1 MKFLYPEFN
10 TVTHIVTSTIG
21 TSLEYPANKSFATS
35 NAFLNANIDLET
47 PEIIQSGSQ
56 IIVVR
61 ENIGYNCEWS
71 YVRSVAP
78 EQINDENLDPLQ
90 FYILNSNLS
99 NIGGKQTY
107 NPICSIDNAI
117 QPSAEEIVPF
127 LKEVFVPYID
137 KKNGL
142 YSVRISVDYEK
153 ILDMKLFNRVIQE
166 VYLEGVNL
174 LLASRGF
181 LSDNKTIL
189 ELKDKYYTFAY
200 IHKDFDLTVRRACE
214 PLTFTVSIP
223 LNFFNNSLS
232 ISDGSTSKKAIN
244 FITFTNLNFVNKID
258 NIIDILTNRIDDLNK
273 ALFPNKILENFVIDF
288 ELNSLKK
295 FAIATNEIMQIAN
308 YSFNSTNNLIE
319 YLIGLDKDLN
329 VVSVNIKTFDDDKE
343 ITYTFP
349 EQLLVQ
355 IRLRGDFNNKRIFNY
370 FFRLED
376 MLADLISSEII
387 EFYKRYVTYPNI
399 RVIGETA
406 TINGV
411 TFSPEQIKEFRLNM
425 SKNSESCI
433 KLSDF
438 QKLYNSS
445 TETAQIFSDP
455 LFHLFTANDPANNTQ
470 QADITKDLKDS
481 RDNTEKTTDE
491 SIKQDKPLKFIHHDF
506 MSELD
511 ILGSTLKNT
520 LQEDYLRDDDR
531 GSTINSLGYILKRIN
546 IQEVIL
552 KQIIC
557 YLKGLNQSD
566 PELAR
571 ILAQMPNQVLNYIAY
586 METLI
591 NGDLKGAA
599 WLRAVEQGITFD
611 FELFCSDEFA
621 YFLKG
626 ITGLINTINIGA
638 NTAITIIK
646 EIDATFAASGT
657 GNEYRAVNPYGA
669 IIQSV
674 AKQIYI
680 TIFDI
685 IYDSINTILTPVC
698 DDPLYDESA
707 DNFADPYNTHI
718 PITVGNS
725 RDNQDNSVI
734 KNNRLNAV
742 KETFP
747 EIFRELQY
755 GVDLEYTVDLLQLL
769 INDIKCL
776 LTPTENINLLKGKPS
791 EEVIVLIKNIIRNKY
806 SKDPNNLSYLL
817 SEDKLKL
824 FFKKLGYTVDQEK
837 LEATID
843 VVSKIT
849 PANVCTPEQ
858 YQVRCELINN
868 KLPKELGILQ
878 DDLKNRTQKIRSLLD
893 KVRSGGTI
901 INISALCPDIE
912 DDNIRDLKGDL
923 AKQYSDSIKS
933 IFTNVLNTFS
943 KESSKVADKMAEER
957 TLFRKKDNVII
968 DQYKYF
974 TYYSTLSKNLDN
986 VGFDN
991 TSEEYKT
998 NESFIIKFQQADE
1011 KMLEEWQYQDLF
1023 FDTSY
1028 LKAEIPK
1035 ECGKPASYK
1044 SDERFKK
1051 FLSEGRVLW
1060 ENRPWSR
1067 KWDNIGKKWKDRGS
1081 KSTWASQFVQE
1092 LYEQS
1097 PELYEYIKQKKYIL
1111 LISSETSGQY
1121 NPSILEDEMSR
1132 ETYQKL
1138 LYKSL
1143 IHGENDEK
1151 IVFRFLYYTKPEG
1164 VEDNKVLELGDFRL
1178 LYEAEINVINEW
1190 TESEVKKINKDIRI
1204 TLGNYTG
1211 EVLSNLQYDKRGEEK
1226 FENMSPL
1233 EFYSKYYP
1241 QILKFFRV
1249 ADVPDNMRYGTH
1261 VLDADFIKLA
1271 DKPTSEDGFSFEFKS
1286 GIYAPIGYS
1295 NQDTVLNIIQEIFT
1309 KNFESSVGS
1318 IETFEKL
1325 YNSRNKFLNKGL
1337 FNITNKQN
1345 SGANE
1350 CVRMIML
1357 PTSTG
1362 IEDNPLD
1369 YRIFYTVTHKQ
1380 EPYPTSIL
1388 NSVKF
1393 ERFYKSLYKAIDNYY
1408 LDDYFKKTLSEKE
1421 LLFLKKDGTYE
1432 QYDWTNSIRGQSEL
1446 DAYYEDLANSDFA
1459 LVKNKDYSDKQA
1471 NNAVKI
1477 NSFDLSTD
1485 IRYRNCNVFPH
1496 YLNLDYLLMNLEDSY
1511 KQLLCDSN
1519 ITEIPEDLLKETI
1532 AITTIRSYVT
1542 DLMIKIIPF
1551 LSLLDNSE
1559 LNNFHRDIFVID
1571 VIREHIKKEMF
1582 IFNSAYFD
1590 DFIKMVNTLYA
1601 KEDFA
1606 KKLKQ
1611 ELFLET
1617 SSDKHKILEYFI
1629 SKEIKRFI
1637 KFCIE
1642 KSIFIAQPVSIYK
1655 DKKTF
1660 ETRMAS
1666 AGYNLVGSN
1675 TDSQEVVN
1683 TLRLFTPTQ
1692 IKNEF
1697 YTFMIYLLMY
1707 NTIDTNKRSIF
1718 VGTKQE
1724 LASIFFS
1731 NVNRQSSSA
1740 VYEERPQ
1747 EDIVKFI
1754 NNLSKTADPALMV
1767 YLNPSYSRYI
1777 EFAIGAIRAQAKQ
1790 SLLLNAV
1797 YTEPN
1802 IALTRV
1808 VNYSLTAASIMAWSL
1823 IDQKERDALMLRA
1836 SVDNVSLSLLYD
1848 RINNGKGPIPQQI
1861 LSLAASAV
1869 GAGIPGLYGIPY
1881 LGLDVLDEYDWFN
1894 TAMKNIENL
1903 RNQALNGQDPCEVTD
1918 INTDLLCE
1926 DNIDRLL
1933 EEINKFEE

>member
-10 TVTHIVTSTIG
+10 SPTHTVTSTIG
-21 TSLEYPANKSFATS
+21 TSIEYPANKSFISS
-35 NAFLNANIDLET
+35 NAFLNAYGGLEN
-47 PEIIQSGSQ
+47 PESIQSGSQ
-56 IIVVR
+56 VVVIR
-61 ENIGYNCEWS
+61 ENIGYDCGWS
-71 YVRSVAP
+71 YVKSIGV
-78 EQINDENLDPLQ
+78 EQFKDENLDPLE

-99 NIGGKQTY
+99 STGGKETY
-107 NPICSIDNAI
+107 APICSVDNAI
-117 QPSAEEIVPF
+117 QPNAEEITPF

-137 KKNGL
+137 KKNGF

-153 ILDMKLFNRVIQE
+153 ILDMKLFNRVVQE
-166 VYLEGVNL
+166 VYFEGINL

-181 LSDNKTIL
+181 LSDNKTIT
-189 ELKDKYYTFAY
+189 ELKNKYYTFAY

-232 ISDGSTSKKAIN
+232 VSDGSVSKKAIN
-244 FITFTNLNFVNKID
+244 FITFTNLDFVDKID

-295 FAIATNEIMQIAN
+295 FAFATNEIMQNAN
-308 YSFNSTNNLIE
+308 YSFNSTNNLID
-319 YLIGLDKDLN
+319 YTIGLDKDLN
-329 VVSVNIKTFDDDKE
+329 ILSINIKTFEDNKE
-343 ITYTFP
+343 ITYAFP
-349 EQLLVQ
+349 EQLLAQ
-355 IRLRGDFNNKRIFNY
+355 TRLRGDFNNKRIFNY
-370 FFRLED
+370 LIKLEE
-376 MLADLISSEII
+376 MLGDLISSDIL

-399 RVIGETA
+399 RVVGETA

-411 TFSPEQIKEFRLNM
+411 TFSPEQIKEFRLSV
-425 SKNSESCI
+425 SKNSEACV

-438 QKLYNSS
+438 QKLYSS
-445 TETAQIFSDP
+445 ATETAQIFSDP
-455 LFHLFTANDPANNTQ
+455 LFHLFTANDPANNVQ
-470 QADITKDLKDS
+470 QADITKEIQNS
-481 RDNTEKTTDE
+481 RNNLNKPRDQLIKEDGPLQFTTNE
-491 SIKQDKPLKFIHHDF
+491 F
-506 MSELD
+506 MSDLD
-511 ILGSTLKNT
+511 ILGATLKNT
-520 LQEDYLRDDDR
+520 LQGDYLRDDTR
-531 GSTINSLGYILKRIN
+531 ASIVNSLGYILKRIN
-546 IQEVIL
+546 IQEIIL
-552 KQIIC
+552 KQVIC
-557 YLKGLNQSD
+557 YLKGLNQND

-571 ILAQMPNQVLNYIAY
+571 ILAEMPNQVLNYISY

-626 ITGLINTINIGA
+626 ITGLISTINVGA
-638 NTAITIIK
+638 NTAITIVK
-646 EIDATFAASGT
+646 EIDAAFASSNFA
-657 GNEYRAVNPYGA
+657 NEYRATNPYGA

-674 AKQIYI
+674 TKQIYI

-685 IYDSINTILTPVC
+685 VYDFINTILTPAC
-698 DDPLYDESA
+698 DDPLYDKPA
-707 DNFADPYNTHI
+707 DNFADPYNTHVPVKI
-718 PITVGNS
+718 GNVA
-725 RDNQDNSVI
+725 DNQDNSII
-734 KNNRLNAV
+734 KNNRSNV
-742 KETFP
+742 IKETFP

-776 LTPTENINLLKGKPS
+776 LTPTENINLLKGEPS

-817 SEDKLKL
+817 NEDKLKL
-824 FFKKLGYTVDQEK
+824 FFKKLGFTVDQEK

-843 VVSKIT
+843 AVSKIV

-858 YQVRCELINN
+858 YQIRCELINN

-878 DDLKNRTQKIRSLLD
+878 DDLKNRTQKIRNLLD
-893 KVRSGGTI
+893 KVRGGETI
-901 INISALCPDIE
+901 INISALCPEFE
-912 DDNIRDLKGDL
+912 DDSIRDLKGDL

-933 IFTNVLNTFS
+933 IFTNVLNVFS
-943 KESSKVADKMAEER
+943 KESSEIAGKIAEER
-957 TLFRKKDNVII
+957 TLFRKKDNVIF
-968 DQYKYF
+968 DQYKYH

-986 VGFDN
+986 VGFDS

-998 NESFIIKFQQADE
+998 NESFIIKFQQIDE
-1011 KMLEEWQYQDLF
+1011 KVLEEWQYQDLF
-1023 FDTSY
+1023 LDTSY

-1035 ECGKPASYK
+1035 ECGKPANYK

-1051 FLSEGRVLW
+1051 FLSEGRVIW

-1097 PELYEYIKQKKYIL
+1097 PALYEYIKQKKYIL
-1111 LISSETSGQY
+1111 LISSETLGQY
-1121 NPSILEDEMSR
+1121 NPSISEDGMSK
-1132 ETYQKL
+1132 ETYQKS
-1138 LYKSL
+1138 LYRDL
-1143 IHGENDEK
+1143 INGENDEK

-1164 VEDNKVLELGDFRL
+1164 IEDNKVLELGDFRL
-1178 LYEAEINVINEW
+1178 LYEAEINVVNEW
-1190 TESEVKKINKDIRI
+1190 TDNEVKRINKDIRI

-1211 EVLSNLQYDKRGEEK
+1211 EVVSNLEYDKRGEEK
-1226 FENMSPL
+1226 FENISSL
-1233 EFYSKYYP
+1233 GFYSKYYP
-1241 QILKFFRV
+1241 QILKFFRMI
-1249 ADVPDNMRYGTH
+1249 DIPDNMRYGAH

-1271 DKPTSEDGFSFEFKS
+1271 DKPTSEDGASFEFRN
-1286 GIYAPIGYS
+1286 GIYTPVGYS

-1350 CVRMIML
+1350 CVRMVML

-1362 IEDNPLD
+1362 IEDIPLD
-1369 YRIFYTVTHKQ
+1369 YRIFYTITHKQ
-1380 EPYPTSIL
+1380 EPYATSIL
-1388 NSVKF
+1388 NSAKF
-1393 ERFYKSLYKAIDNYY
+1393 ERFYKSLYKALDNYY
-1408 LDDYFKKTLSEKE
+1408 LRDYFKKTLSEKE

-1432 QYDWTNSIRGQSEL
+1432 QYEWTNSIRGQSEL
-1446 DAYYEDLANSDFA
+1446 EAYYEDLANSDFK
-1459 LVKNKDYSDKQA
+1459 LVKNKDYNVKQA
-1471 NNAVKI
+1471 NNSIKI

-1519 ITEIPEDLLKETI
+1519 IAEIPEDLLKEIIT
-1532 AITTIRSYVT
+1532 ITTIRSYVT

-1551 LSLLDNSE
+1551 LSLLDNNE
-1559 LNNFHRDIFVID
+1559 LSNFHRDIFVID
-1571 VIREHIKKEMF
+1571 VMREHIKKEMF

-1590 DFIKMVNTLYA
+1590 DFIKMVNELYV

-1617 SSDKHKILEYFI
+1617 STDTYRILEYFI

-1642 KSIFIAQPVSIYK
+1642 KSIFVAQPISIYK
-1655 DKKTF
+1655 DKETF
-1660 ETRMAS
+1660 EARIAS
-1666 AGYNLVGSN
+1666 AGYDLVGSS
-1675 TDSQEVVN
+1675 TDSKEVVN
-1683 TLRLFTPTQ
+1683 TLRLLTPVQ

-1707 NTIDTNKRSIF
+1707 HTIDTNKRSIF
-1718 VGTKQE
+1718 IGTKQE

-1731 NVNRQSSSA
+1731 NVNRQSSST

-1767 YLNPSYSRYI
+1767 YLNPSYSKYI
-1777 EFAIGAIRAQAKQ
+1777 EFAISAIRAQAKQ

-1808 VNYSLTAASIMAWSL
+1808 LNYSLTAASIMAWSL
-1823 IDQKERDALMLRA
+1823 IDQKERDTLMLRA
-1836 SVDNVSLSLLYD
+1836 SVDNTALSLFYD
-1848 RINNGKGPIPQQI
+1848 RINNGMGPIPQQI
-1861 LSLAASAV
+1861 LSLTAL
-1869 GAGIPGLYGIPY
+1869 GAGIPGFYGIPY
-1881 LGLDVLDEYDWFN
+1881 LALDALDEYDWFN

-1903 RNQALNGQDPCEVTD
+1903 RKQALNGQDPCEVTD
-1918 INTDLLCE
+1918 INTDLSCK
-1926 DNIDRLL
+1926 DNKDKLL
-1933 EEINKFEE
+1933 LEINKLEE